1 MRYLK
6 LFEDFETE
14 TKNKYS
20 VTFDERFFRDVTK
33 SLKEKGFEF
42 EEVESIYWERK
53 KERELHVWAKSNL
66 EIIKVIPSFVKHLQV
81 QRQK

>member
-42 EEVESIYWERK
+42 KEVESIYWERK
-53 KERELHVWAKSNL
+53 KERERM
-66 EIIKVIPSFVKHLQV
+66 E
-81 QRQK
+81 